1 MEYQLLAETIN
12 MQIVSPT
19 MANEGLPRPVV
30 LKNDSM
36 VATCVRTKEK
46 TLAAIRFQY
55 DKVTRHIVS
64 LGLEFGSTRK

>member
-1 MEYQLLAETIN
+1 
-12 MQIVSPT
+12 

-30 LKNDSM
+30 LKNDIM
-36 VATCVRTKEK
+36 VATCVCTKEK

-64 LGLEFGSTRK
+64 LGLKFGSTRK